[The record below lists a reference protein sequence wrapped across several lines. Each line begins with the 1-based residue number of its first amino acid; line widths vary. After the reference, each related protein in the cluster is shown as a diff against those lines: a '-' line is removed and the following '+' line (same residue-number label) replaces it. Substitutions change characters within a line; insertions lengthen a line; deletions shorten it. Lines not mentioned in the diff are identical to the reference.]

1 MHKMK
6 ARQHNKR
13 AVIVGIFIFFGI
25 AILMAGILV
34 LGGERKSFQKTITL
48 SAVFNDVSGLQKG
61 NNILFSGVKV
71 GTVKK
76 VRLTSNGHVEVEMR
90 IEEKAEDFIPRDSK
104 AKIASDGLIGN
115 RIIVIYGGT
124 PGTATVKTGDSL
136 ESEVPLHSAEMM
148 NTLQESNKN
157 LSQITNDFKLVSKR
171 LADGEGTVGKLLT
184 DETLATQLEI
194 TSQRLQTASANIILL
209 ASNLAE
215 YTAKFQQ
222 KGTLMNDLVTD
233 TLFFTNLKAASL
245 QIEQASKNAKE
256 LTNNLS
262 EVSYKLKDSSNVAG
276 VLFNDQESAA
286 RLRIAIQNVQS
297 GTKKFDE
304 DMEALQHNFLFR
316 GFFRKR
322 AKQQKQQQEQQAKQ
336 STVVTNKK

>member
-1 MHKMK
+1 MK
-6 ARQHNKR
+6 AQQSKR
-13 AVIVGIFIFFGI
+13 TVIVGIFIFLGI

-34 LGGERKSFQKTITL
+34 LGGQRKTFEKTITL

-61 NNILFSGVKV
+61 NNVWFSGVKI
-71 GTVKK
+71 GTVKGVK
-76 VRLTSNGHVEVEMR
+76 LIAGDRVEVNMR
-90 IEEKAEDFIPRDSK
+90 VEARSQDFIHKDSK
-104 AKIASDGLIGN
+104 AKIGSDGLIGN
-115 RIIVIYGGT
+115 RIIIIHGGT
-124 PGTATVKTGDSL
+124 QGTATVKSGDSL
-136 ESEVPLHSAEMM
+136 QTDLPLNSAEMM
-148 NTLQESNKN
+148 NTLDESNKN
-157 LSQITNDFKLVSKR
+157 LSAITNDFKVVSKR

-184 DETLATQLEI
+184 DDALANQLEI
-194 TSQRLQTASANIILL
+194 TSTRLQTASANIILL
-209 ASNLAE
+209 AANLAE

-222 KGTLMNDLVTD
+222 KGSLMNELVND
-233 TLFFTNLKAASL
+233 TIFFSRLKAASL
-245 QIEQASKNAKE
+245 QIQEASNNAKE

-286 RLRIAIQNVQS
+286 KLKTAIENVQA

-322 AKQQKQQQEQQAKQ
+322 AKQQQQQAKQ
-336 STVVTNKK
+336 SNTVVTNKK

>member
-1 MHKMK
+1 MK
-6 ARQHNKR
+6 AQQSKR
-13 AVIVGIFIFFGI
+13 TVIVGIFIFLGI

-34 LGGERKSFQKTITL
+34 LGGQRKTFEKTITL

-61 NNILFSGVKV
+61 NNVWFSGVKI
-71 GTVKK
+71 GTVKGVK
-76 VRLTSNGHVEVEMR
+76 LIAGDRVEVNMR
-90 IEEKAEDFIPRDSK
+90 VEARSQDFIHKDSK
-104 AKIASDGLIGN
+104 AKIGSDGLIGN
-115 RIIVIYGGT
+115 RIIIIHGGT
-124 PGTATVKTGDSL
+124 QGTATVKSGDSL
-136 ESEVPLHSAEMM
+136 QTDLPLNSAEMM
-148 NTLQESNKN
+148 NTLDESNKN
-157 LSQITNDFKLVSKR
+157 LSAITNDFKVVSKR

-184 DETLATQLEI
+184 DDALANQLEI
-194 TSQRLQTASANIILL
+194 TSTRLQTASANIILL
-209 ASNLAE
+209 AANLAE

-222 KGTLMNDLVTD
+222 KGSLMNELVND
-233 TLFFTNLKAASL
+233 TIFFSRLKAASL
-245 QIEQASKNAKE
+245 QIQEASNNAKE

-286 RLRIAIQNVQS
+286 KLRTAIENVQA

-322 AKQQKQQQEQQAKQ
+322 AKQQQQQAKQ
-336 STVVTNKK
+336 SNTVVTNKK

>member
-1 MHKMK
+1 MK
-6 ARQHNKR
+6 AQQSKR
-13 AVIVGIFIFFGI
+13 TVIVGIFIFLGI

-34 LGGERKSFQKTITL
+34 LGGQRKTFEKTITL

-61 NNILFSGVKV
+61 NNVWFSGVKI
-71 GTVKK
+71 GTVKGVK
-76 VRLTSNGHVEVEMR
+76 LIAGDRVEVNMR
-90 IEEKAEDFIPRDSK
+90 VEARSQDFIHKDSK
-104 AKIASDGLIGN
+104 AKIGSDGLIGN
-115 RIIVIYGGT
+115 RIIIIHGGT
-124 PGTATVKTGDSL
+124 QGTATVKSGDSL
-136 ESEVPLHSAEMM
+136 QTDLPLNSAEMM
-148 NTLQESNKN
+148 NTLDESNKN
-157 LSQITNDFKLVSKR
+157 LSAITNDFKVVSKR

-184 DETLATQLEI
+184 DDALANQLEI
-194 TSQRLQTASANIILL
+194 TSTRLQTASANIILL
-209 ASNLAE
+209 AANLAE

-222 KGTLMNDLVTD
+222 KGSLMNELVND
-233 TLFFTNLKAASL
+233 TIFFSRLKAASL
-245 QIEQASKNAKE
+245 QIQEASNNAKE

-286 RLRIAIQNVQS
+286 KLRTAIENVRA

-322 AKQQKQQQEQQAKQ
+322 AKQQQQQAKQ
-336 STVVTNKK
+336 SNTVVTNKK